1 LLLKSSTKTTA
12 TKNLST
18 IRKVFCLVSCYLLLA
33 ACTHP
38 QNSSLAE
45 AIKWYTGEMGM
56 VDDRRARQLLESAV
70 ETGEPLAMMW
80 LARVYSTGRMT
91 FPADKPKAVT
101 IAESVI
107 AEIET
112 LAHNANT
119 EAMFLMGTAFA
130 EGLAKPIDHSLAVF
144 WYRQAADKGNTLAIH
159 NMGNVYAS
167 GTGVPQSDEQA
178 VKWWR
183 EAATKGDAIP
193 QLRMATMYEQGRG
206 VKRDLEQAVGWYSQ
220 SADRGNQAAAAAL
233 VRLGISR

>member
-1 LLLKSSTKTTA
+1 M
-12 TKNLST
+12 
-18 IRKVFCLVSCYLLLA
+18 FCLISCCLLLA
-33 ACTHP
+33 ACIQP
-38 QNSSLAE
+38 QNTSLAE

-56 VDDRRARQLLESAV
+56 VDDRRARELLESAV
-70 ETGEPLAMMW
+70 ETGEPLATMW

-112 LAHNANT
+112 LANNGDT

-130 EGLAKPIDHSLAVF
+130 EGLAKPVDPALAVF
-144 WYRQAADKGNTLAIH
+144 WYLQAADQGNTLAIH

-178 VKWWR
+178 VQWWR
-183 EAATKGDAIP
+183 QAATKGDAIP
-193 QLRMATMYEQGRG
+193 QLRLATMYEQGRG
-206 VKRDLEQAVGWYSQ
+206 VAPDLEQAVAWYSQ
-220 SADRGNQAAAAAL
+220 SASRGNQAAAAAL
-233 VRLGISR
+233 VRLGISP